1 MAKGRIEI
9 EENRCKGCELCASV
23 CPKGLIHM
31 ADYFNARGYRP
42 AQLVDPDHECTG
54 CTLCAL
60 VCPDVVITVYRQVP
74 VKSVTVAPA

>member
-23 CPKGLIHM
+23 CPKELIHM

-60 VCPDVVITVYRQVP
+60 VCPDVVITVYRQVA